1 MTLKILLADDSKADV
16 ALFKRMLKDSGLD
29 HKLTVVKDGQAALDF
44 VYNEKEPRPDLVVLD
59 LNMPKKKGIDVL
71 AEIKSNDNLKVIPV
85 VILTTSENPE
95 HIHLSY
101 HLHANAYVTKPVNL
115 DKFREVIKHFSNWW
129 GGTVALPPQEEG

>member
-16 ALFKRMLKDSGLD
+16 ALFRRMLKDSGLD
-29 HKLTVVKDGQAALDF
+29 HELTVVKDGQAAIDS
-44 VYNEKEPRPDLVVLD
+44 VRNDARPDLVVLD
-59 LNMPKKKGIDVL
+59 LNMPKKKGIEVL
-71 AEIKSNDNLKVIPV
+71 AEIKTDEELKSIPV

-115 DKFREVIKHFSNWW
+115 DKFREVVKNFSNWW
-129 GGTVALPPQEEG
+129 GDTVALPPQEG